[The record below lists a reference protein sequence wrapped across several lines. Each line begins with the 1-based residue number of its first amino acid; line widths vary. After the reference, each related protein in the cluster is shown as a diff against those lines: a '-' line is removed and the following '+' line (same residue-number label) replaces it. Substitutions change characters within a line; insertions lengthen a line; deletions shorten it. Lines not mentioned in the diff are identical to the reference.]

1 MKNIL
6 KITFVTAMLALFTG
20 CETTELDLLDNP
32 NAIGAEVASP
42 NFVLNQ
48 IQLSFNG
55 IVSGFRGSSTNI
67 TRMTAQFG
75 QYNGSVTVNS
85 LNGTWSSAYNMFANV
100 DLIEEISA
108 GSEVAIPYHVALAQ
122 IMEAYT
128 YISLVDYVGDVP
140 YSKQI
145 SLVISQHLH

>member
-1 MKNIL
+1 MKNII

-42 NFVLNQ
+42 NFVLNS

-55 IVSGFRGSSTNI
+55 IVSGLRGSSSNI

-75 QYNGSVTVNS
+75 QYNGSC
-85 LNGTWSSAYNMFANV
+85 YC
-100 DLIEEISA
+100 
-108 GSEVAIPYHVALAQ
+108 
-122 IMEAYT
+122 
-128 YISLVDYVGDVP
+128 
-140 YSKQI
+140 
-145 SLVISQHLH
+145 

>member
-32 NAIGAEVASP
+32 NAISADVADK

-55 IVSGFRGSSTNI
+55 IVSGFRGSSSNI

-75 QYNGSVTVNS
+75 QYNGTIGVNS
-85 LNGTWSSAYNMFANV
+85 LNGTWASAYNMFANV
-100 DLIEEISA
+100 DLIEETKCWK
-108 GSEVAIPYHVALAQ
+108 YRRWLYLT
-122 IMEAYT
+122 M
-128 YISLVDYVGDVP
+128 
-140 YSKQI
+140 
-145 SLVISQHLH
+145 